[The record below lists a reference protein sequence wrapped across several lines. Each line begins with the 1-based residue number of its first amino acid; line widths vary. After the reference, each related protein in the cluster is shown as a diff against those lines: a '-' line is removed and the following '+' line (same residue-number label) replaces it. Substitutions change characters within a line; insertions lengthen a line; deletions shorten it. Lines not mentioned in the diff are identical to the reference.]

1 MVVGIRG
8 RLSACR
14 EPYSMVGKSA
24 RSGTRWLVT
33 LLVTA
38 ALLGTSCRSEEPGS
52 DLEYLVWE
60 VCRQVRLEGVTPDQ
74 VDGILHDASRH
85 GAVMELIE
93 AECGDDIA
101 RIYTDP

>member
-1 MVVGIRG
+1 
-8 RLSACR
+8 
-14 EPYSMVGKSA
+14 
-24 RSGTRWLVT
+24 LVT

-38 ALLGTSCRSEEPGS
+38 ALLGTSCRSEEPRS

-60 VCRQVRLEGVTPDQ
+60 VCRQIRLEGVTPDQ

-93 AECGDDIA
+93 AECADDIA
-101 RIYTDP
+101 SIYAVP